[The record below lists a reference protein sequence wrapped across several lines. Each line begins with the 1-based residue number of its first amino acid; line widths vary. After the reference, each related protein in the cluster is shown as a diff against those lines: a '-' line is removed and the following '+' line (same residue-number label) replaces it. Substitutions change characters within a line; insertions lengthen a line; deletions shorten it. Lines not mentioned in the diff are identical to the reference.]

1 MEKQRLVSLGL
12 TAILAIGIVFI
23 SGCIQQGSPKTPTT
37 TQPPETPTTTQPP
50 ETPTTQPSTIAF
62 LTYENPT
69 YGIRFKYPQ
78 DWTKKEGGGEG
89 EYGVRFDSPDTSD
102 IFQESFGVFIL
113 DMSAQPMTLDEYTRG
128 IREQYEETNYR
139 IIDFG
144 NTTLANNP
152 AGKIAYTEKTVQHQ
166 YIFMSIWTIKSD
178 ELYLLSYVARS
189 DEYPQGL
196 DKFDEMVN
204 SFEILNKATAWEVY
218 RNDKYGF
225 EIQYPPQYSVKE
237 VEEKSAISFWPTEK
251 SPYLVIWVLNNPKN
265 YTLEEF
271 YNFYSLPENK
281 EIVEEE
287 VGKTVYNYYE
297 SPDSIEPMEING
309 ISAVKFIVGGQWRMT
324 ISISYQGKIFE
335 IHAQPSAAKEKTF
348 NQMLSTFKFIK

>member
-1 MEKQRLVSLGL
+1 MEKQRLMSLGL
-12 TAILAIGIVFI
+12 TAILVIGLVFI
-23 SGCIQQGSPKTPTT
+23 SGCIQQESPT
-37 TQPPETPTTTQPP
+37 TPTTTQPP
-50 ETPTTQPSTIAF
+50 ETPTTQPSTINF
-62 LTYENPT
+62 LTYENPI

-78 DWTKKEGGGEG
+78 DWTKKEGREG
-89 EYGVRFDSPDTSD
+89 KVYGVKFSSPDTSD
-102 IFQESFGVFIL
+102 IFQESFGVLVL
-113 DMSAQPMTLDEYTRG
+113 DTSAQPMTLDEYTRSARKG
-128 IREQYEETNYR
+128 YEEANYR

-152 AGKIAYTEKTVQHQ
+152 AAKIAYTEKTEQYQ

-178 ELYLLSYVARS
+178 ELYRLSYVART
-189 DEYPQGL
+189 DEYPKGL

-204 SFEILNKATAWEVY
+204 SFEIFNKTTKTTVWEVY

-225 EIQYPPQYSVKE
+225 EVQYPSQYSVKE
-237 VEEKSAISFWPTEK
+237 GAEKSVVSFWPTKE
-251 SPYLVIWVLNNPKN
+251 SPYLVIWVLNNPEN

-281 EIVEEE
+281 EIREEE

-324 ISISYQGKIFE
+324 ISIPYEGKIFE
-335 IHAQPSAAKEKTF
+335 IHALPSAAEEKTF
-348 NQMLSTFKFIK
+348 SQMLSTFKFIK

>member
-1 MEKQRLVSLGL
+1 VRLRK
-12 TAILAIGIVFI
+12 IGFFI
-23 SGCIQQGSPKTPTT
+23 SIMLVIALVLAALLLPACAETGSIPAAPLTPA
-37 TQPPETPTTTQPP
+37 TTQPP
-50 ETPTTQPSTIAF
+50 ETPTTQPSTVNF
-62 LTYENPT
+62 STYENPI

-78 DWTKKEGGGEG
+78 DWTKKEEGEG
-89 EYGVRFDSPDTSD
+89 GQYGVRFGSPDTSD
-102 IFQESFGVFIL
+102 IFQEIFGVSVL
-113 DMSAQPMTLDEYTRG
+113 DTSAQPRTLDEYTRS
-128 IREQYEETNYR
+128 IREHYEEANYR
-139 IIDFG
+139 IVDFG

-152 AGKIAYTEKTVQHQ
+152 AGKIAYTEKTIQHQ

-178 ELYLLSYVARS
+178 TLYLLSYVARS
-189 DEYPQGL
+189 DEYPKGL

-204 SFEILNKATAWEVY
+204 SFEIFNKTVDWEVY

-225 EIQYPPQYSVKE
+225 EIQYPPQYSAKE
-237 VEEKSAISFWPTEK
+237 LEEKSVISFWPTKK

-281 EIVEEE
+281 ELAEE

-309 ISAVKFIVGGQWRMT
+309 ISAVKFIVGGHWRMT
-324 ISISYQGKIFE
+324 ISIPCQGKIFE
-335 IHAQPSAAKEKTF
+335 IHAQPSVANEKTF